1 MVGGVIQ
8 VFVVQYLVGNVLVF
22 GQDVDLVV
30 VKCVIVGMQMMIVYK
45 LLKLI
50 VSEVVKFVVDFVKG
64 VKFVFNV

>member
-8 VFVVQYLVGNVLVF
+8 VFVVQYLVGKVLVF

>member
-1 MVGGVIQ
+1 
-8 VFVVQYLVGNVLVF
+8 
-22 GQDVDLVV
+22 
-30 VKCVIVGMQMMIVYK
+30 MMIVYK